1 MTENGSFSWSRF
13 LQIYLVKSPDSI
25 DFWAFLFYSYGKEKI
40 MTTVTCRNCNCEVDL
55 KHAHIQSEDI
65 EVGSTGD
72 GYSIHAGK
80 LGHFGIGA
88 SYNKGQKQYRHV
100 EYFLCQKCFKELTTD
115 SVWTVF
121 FTFLFILF
129 CLYYTATKMF

>member
-1 MTENGSFSWSRF
+1 MSN
-13 LQIYLVKSPDSI
+13 
-25 DFWAFLFYSYGKEKI
+25 
-40 MTTVTCRNCNCEVDL
+40 VTCRNCNCEVDANN
-55 KHAHIQSEDI
+55 AHLHHEDV

-80 LGHFGIGA
+80 LGQFGVGA
-88 SYNKGQKQYRHV
+88 SYNKGQKQYRRD
-100 EYFLCQKCFKELTTD
+100 EYFICNTCSKAMTTD
-115 SVWTVF
+115 SVWTIF